1 MTVAQ
6 ITHRTM
12 TANSEIVKVDNMVVF
27 VFNKV
32 VNMVF
37 GLLTKA
43 TGGRLS
49 KI

>member
-12 TANSEIVKVDNMVVF
+12 TANSEIVKVDNMVV
-27 VFNKV
+27 

-37 GLLTKA
+37 GFLTKA
-43 TGGRLS
+43 GGGRVR

>member
-12 TANSEIVKVDNMVVF
+12 TANSEIVKVDNMMVD
-27 VFNKV
+27 
-32 VNMVF
+32 NMVF
-37 GLLTKA
+37 VLLTKA
-43 TGGRLS
+43 GGGRLR